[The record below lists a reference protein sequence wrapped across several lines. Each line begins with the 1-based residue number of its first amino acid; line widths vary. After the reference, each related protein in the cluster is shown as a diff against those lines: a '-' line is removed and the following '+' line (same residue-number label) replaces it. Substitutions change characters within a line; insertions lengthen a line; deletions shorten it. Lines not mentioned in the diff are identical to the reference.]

1 LVEHVP
7 SKYGVAGSN
16 PVYRS
21 ISIFRVFIVMKA
33 PLREEL
39 NKMRGLMKLNEDF
52 IKVEDGDYSNV
63 RIDSDSSDDK
73 INQALL
79 DDLETAAKNAGVY
92 VTITSAI
99 YGHSENTTSG
109 NRSRHP
115 DGNAVDISIIDGIG
129 SGGATNEKNG
139 NSDFREKGNR
149 FTDQLEKMGYIRNT
163 ESGNKKAFL
172 WQTNTEGNHFNHI
185 HVSNTSSESSQPGK
199 DKESEYNF
207 FGERKPRTDI
217 TNILKTVKQKGL
229 GKIMKGTS
237 LGKAAK
243 MLGLGESVEE
253 PKSKMI
259 EFIKFYQPRKKE
271 ENTEE

>member
-21 ISIFRVFIVMKA
+21 ISDFGVFIVMKA

-39 NKMRGLMKLNEDF
+39 SKMRNLMKLNEDF

-63 RIDSDSSDDK
+63 RIDSNSSDDK

-92 VTITSAI
+92 VTITTAVS
-99 YGHSENTTSG
+99 GHSEETMSG

-129 SGGATNEKNG
+129 SSGATNEKNG
-139 NSDFREKGNR
+139 NPDFREKGNR
-149 FTDQLEKMGYIRNT
+149 LTNQLEKLGYSRNT
-163 ESGNKKAFL
+163 ESGEKGFL
-172 WQTNTEGNHFNHI
+172 WQTNEGGNHFNHI
-185 HVSNTSSESSQPGK
+185 HISNISDKPSTTSQDDE
-199 DKESEYNF
+199 NF

-217 TNILKTVKQKGL
+217 TQIVKVAQQKGL
-229 GKIMKGTS
+229 GKVLKGTS
-237 LGKAAK
+237 LGKGAK
-243 MLGLGESVEE
+243 LLGLGESIEQ
-253 PKSKMI
+253 PKEKVM
-259 EFIKFYQPRKKE
+259 ELIKFYQPKQKL

>member
-1 LVEHVP
+1 
-7 SKYGVAGSN
+7 
-16 PVYRS
+16 
-21 ISIFRVFIVMKA
+21 
-33 PLREEL
+33 
-39 NKMRGLMKLNEDF
+39 MKLNEDF

-92 VTITSAI
+92 VTITTAI
-99 YGHSENTTSG
+99 YGHSEYTKSG

-149 FTDQLEKMGYIRNT
+149 FTDQLEKMGYTRNT
-163 ESGNKKAFL
+163 ELVQDKKAFL
-172 WQTNTEGNHFNHI
+172 WQTNTGGNHFNHI

>member
-1 LVEHVP
+1 
-7 SKYGVAGSN
+7 
-16 PVYRS
+16 
-21 ISIFRVFIVMKA
+21 
-33 PLREEL
+33 
-39 NKMRGLMKLNEDF
+39 MKLNEDF
-52 IKVEDGDYSNV
+52 IKVEDGNYSNV
-63 RIDSDSSDDK
+63 RIDSNSSDDK

-92 VTITSAI
+92 VTITTAVS
-99 YGHSENTTSG
+99 GHSEKTMSG

-115 DGNAVDISIIDGIG
+115 DGNAVDISIIDGIN
-129 SGGATNEKNG
+129 SGGATNEKDG
-139 NSDFREKGNR
+139 NSDFREKGNK
-149 FTDQLEKMGYIRNT
+149 FTDQLEKLGYSRNT
-163 ESGNKKAFL
+163 ESGNEKAFL
-172 WQTNTEGNHFNHI
+172 WQTNTGGNHFNHI
-185 HVSNTSSESSQPGK
+185 HVSNTSTESSEPGK

-217 TNILKTVKQKGL
+217 TSILKTVKQKGL
-229 GKIMKGTS
+229 GKVMKGTS